1 MSVPRLST
9 LRTSVDLWAGLAGGS
24 FAPVAS
30 FGFGLPLWASLPGA
44 VLIFVGTRL
53 AFAPR
58 GLFEGLDGKTLD
70 GKALDA
76 AGLDLA
82 REVLTAA
89 QVDLARLR
97 AAAHAVR
104 EPSAR
109 RDLDHLHTVA
119 ARVIGEVERTPMR
132 LSSVRRLLTYY
143 LPAAVRLGEGYG
155 VLEAANRPDHARLDA
170 AGALIGRLDTVFA
183 RHADRLSA
191 PEIEGL
197 DVELKLLADAIR
209 TEERSSP
216 DLSTESRPAPEPSP
230 WR

>member
-1 MSVPRLST
+1 M
-9 LRTSVDLWAGLAGGS
+9 
-24 FAPVAS
+24 
-30 FGFGLPLWASLPGA
+30 
-44 VLIFVGTRL
+44 
-53 AFAPR
+53 
-58 GLFEGLDGKTLD
+58 
-70 GKALDA
+70 A
-76 AGLDLA
+76 AA
-82 REVLTAA
+82 AQREVLTAA

-119 ARVIGEVERTPMR
+119 ARVIGEVERTPRR

-143 LPAAVRLGEGYG
+143 LPAAVRLGEGY
-155 VLEAANRPDHARLDA
+155 
-170 AGALIGRLDTVFA
+170 GALIGRLDTVFA

-216 DLSTESRPAPEPSP
+216 DMSTESRPAPEPSP

>member
-1 MSVPRLST
+1 MSVPRLSA
-9 LRTSVDLWAGLAGGS
+9 LRSSVDLWAGLAGGI

-58 GLFEGLDGKTLD
+58 GLFEGLDGTTLD
-70 GKALDA
+70 RKALDA

-119 ARVIGEVERTPMR
+119 ARVIGEVERTPRR

-155 VLEAANRPDHARLDA
+155 VLEGANRPDHARLDA

-216 DLSTESRPAPEPSP
+216 DMSTESRPAPEPSP

>member
-9 LRTSVDLWAGLAGGS
+9 LRSSVDLWAGLAGGI

-58 GLFEGLDGKTLD
+58 GLFEGLDGK
-70 GKALDA
+70 ALDA
-76 AGLDLA
+76 AALDLA

-89 QVDLARLR
+89 QVDLVRLG

-119 ARVIGEVERTPMR
+119 GRVISEVERTPRR

-155 VLEAANRPDHARLDA
+155 VLEGANRPDHARLDA

-209 TEERSSP
+209 AEERSSP
-216 DLSTESRPAPEPSP
+216 DMSTESHPAPEPSP

>member
-1 MSVPRLST
+1 MPRLSA
-9 LRTSVDLWAGLAGGS
+9 LRSSVDLWAGLAGGI

-58 GLFEGLDGKTLD
+58 GLFEELDGKALDGKT
-70 GKALDA
+70 LDA

-119 ARVIGEVERTPMR
+119 ARVIGEVERTPRR

-155 VLEAANRPDHARLDA
+155 VLEGANRPDHARLDA

-216 DLSTESRPAPEPSP
+216 DMSTESRPAPEPSP